1 MVSLRNLLSFRHKV
15 GAPARLCRRERLP
28 KRVGH
33 RALPRAVE
41 VIRRA
46 DLCRSHWSGR
56 LRSAGSRVLTARR
69 EAGFP
74 LQ

>member
-1 MVSLRNLLSFRHKV
+1 MNRALDVLRHKS
-15 GAPARLCRRERLP
+15 AQRLASAATRNSQARNHSCYS
-28 KRVGH
+28 VT
-33 RALPRAVE
+33 RAVE
-41 VIRRA
+41 VTRRA

-56 LRSAGSRVLTARR
+56 FVAGSRVLTARR